1 MNGKDHWNGVYAT
14 TRPTDVSWYQG
25 TPVLSLE
32 LIQGVGLR
40 PTTEIIDIGGGDS
53 TLADG
58 LLDRGAEHLVVLDLS
73 AVALARA
80 QSRLGAR
87 AARVTWIEADV
98 TRAVLPAQTFDVW
111 HDRAVF
117 HFLTDPMD
125 REVYVAQARHAITPG
140 GHLIVATFAADGPTR
155 CSGLDV
161 ARYSIDALGDVFADG
176 FDPVTASS
184 EVHQTPTGQAQR
196 FTYCCLRR
204 R

>member
-1 MNGKDHWNGVYAT
+1 MRDHWDRIYTT
-14 TRPTDVSWYQG
+14 TRETDRSWYQG

-32 LIQGVGLR
+32 LIQDVGLR
-40 PTTEIIDIGGGDS
+40 PATEIIDVGGGDS
-53 TLADG
+53 TLVDA
-58 LLDRGAEHLVVLDLS
+58 LLDRGAQRVTVLDLS
-73 AVALARA
+73 AVALGRA

-98 TRAVLPAQTFDVW
+98 THAVLPAEAFDVW

-117 HFLTDPMD
+117 HFLTDPLD
-125 REVYVAQARHAITPG
+125 REVYVAQARHAIKPG
-140 GHLIVATFAADGPTR
+140 GHLIVATFAAGGPTR

-176 FDPVTASS
+176 FHPVIGGGA
-184 EVHQTPTGQAQR
+184 VHQTPTGQAQW